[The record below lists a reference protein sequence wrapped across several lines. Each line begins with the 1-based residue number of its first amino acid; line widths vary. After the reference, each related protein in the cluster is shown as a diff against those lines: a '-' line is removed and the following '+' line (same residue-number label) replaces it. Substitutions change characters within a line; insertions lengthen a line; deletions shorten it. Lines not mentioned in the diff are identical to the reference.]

1 MLKKGERICPVCG
14 KKLLL
19 RAPSNR
25 DADEK
30 DIRSGYPCGAVRTQW
45 SIMPY
50 TIYPHR
56 EHRIVRTRT
65 GPYYIS
71 ANSIDRKLRSDGLSL
86 FNPFLVFF
94 CEECSSR
101 LSLNF
106 NPGVLLETFLVMLTF
121 DAPLLITGCIFPP
134 LFIAWWA
141 IALLALLGS
150 LFLAWS
156 ACMAYVKL
164 FLSNFVP
171 VDEYDALRTPTTE
184 LSLSPEGLKKRFL
197 HESNVFTVQLSQ
209 QTFQLY
215 LAKKTDSTLAFSVC
229 GVDGEPKRF
238 VTLLEQ
244 SGEKSLNFM
253 FEGKSVG
260 SASVKYVFRPECGE
274 E

>member
-25 DADEK
+25 DADGK
-30 DIRSGYPCGAVRTQW
+30 DIRSGYPCAAVRTHW

-56 EHRIVRTRT
+56 EHRILRTRC

-71 ANSIDRKLRSDGLSL
+71 ANFIERKLRSDGLSL
-86 FNPFLVFF
+86 FNSQLVFF

-106 NPGVLLETFLVMLTF
+106 NPVGLLETFLALLMV
-121 DAPLLITGCIFPP
+121 DIPLLLTGCIFPP
-134 LFIAWWA
+134 LFMAWWT
-141 IALLALLGS
+141 IALLALSGAF
-150 LFLAWS
+150 FLAW
-156 ACMAYVKL
+156 AGCMAYVRL
-164 FLSNFVP
+164 LLSNFVP

-184 LSLSPEGLKKRFL
+184 LTLSPEGLKKRFL

-215 LAKKTDSTLAFSVC
+215 LAKKTDSALVFSVC
-229 GVDGEPKRF
+229 GIDGEPKRC

-244 SGEKSLNFM
+244 SDAYSLNLM
-253 FEGKSVG
+253 FEGKFVG
-260 SASVKYVFRPECGE
+260 SASVKYVFGSECGE

>member
-1 MLKKGERICPVCG
+1 
-14 KKLLL
+14 
-19 RAPSNR
+19 
-25 DADEK
+25 
-30 DIRSGYPCGAVRTQW
+30 
-45 SIMPY
+45 
-50 TIYPHR
+50 
-56 EHRIVRTRT
+56 
-65 GPYYIS
+65 
-71 ANSIDRKLRSDGLSL
+71 
-86 FNPFLVFF
+86 
-94 CEECSSR
+94 
-101 LSLNF
+101 
-106 NPGVLLETFLVMLTF
+106 
-121 DAPLLITGCIFPP
+121 
-134 LFIAWWA
+134 
-141 IALLALLGS
+141 
-150 LFLAWS
+150 
-156 ACMAYVKL
+156 MAYVKL

-244 SGEKSLNFM
+244 SGAKSLNLM